1 MPVKMRHTYIVIVM
15 INHIIKE
22 ILLKS
27 LIGYCKFSFV
37 FRFISK
43 VWTSY
48 AHLIPNL
55 LDFCHATILKSTG
68 RFAQCRIAACSPC
81 TCMFTDVV
89 CSVFTNDKR
98 KKAIGIKYA

>member
-1 MPVKMRHTYIVIVM
+1 MLEGAKVDFAHLK
-15 INHIIKE
+15 
-22 ILLKS
+22 IL
-27 LIGYCKFSFV
+27 GKFSFHLQ
-37 FRFISK
+37 